1 MSFTITIAVQES
13 ENESVF
19 LQRVIQVALH
29 AYRKNKY
36 GTANRPVN
44 AGRELV
50 EAGGNND
57 DEHR

>member
-1 MSFTITIAVQES
+1 MPFTITIAVQED
-13 ENESVF
+13 ENESMF

-44 AGRELV
+44 AGRDLV

-57 DEHR
+57 DGHR